1 MRYRR
6 LGQTALEISEIGF
19 GAWGIGGASAG
30 AVSYGPT
37 DDGESLRALRRAFD
51 LGVTFYDTA
60 DLYGHGHSEQLI
72 GAAFRDIRTRVV
84 LATKVGFLAPYGPQD
99 FSPRHVRTALEGS
112 LRRLQ
117 TDYVDV
123 YQLHN
128 PPMDLLRSNPGLV
141 ETLKD
146 LEHQGKV
153 RAIGVSVRSPD
164 DGLVAVREFGVVEV
178 VQVNFSMVDQ
188 RARENGLLAL
198 CERRSVGV
206 ICRTPLCFGFLTG
219 KYGDGWRFDPSDHR
233 SAWSAEQIGRWAE
246 AHELFAAELDGT
258 RQTHAQLALRFCLSY
273 AAVSSVI
280 PGMLT
285 VEQVEENTATSEY
298 GRLDE
303 QERGRVEDVYRR
315 NTFFVGS
322 R

>member
-1 MRYRR
+1 

-141 ETLKD
+141 ET
-146 LEHQGKV
+146 
-153 RAIGVSVRSPD
+153 
-164 DGLVAVREFGVVEV
+164 
-178 VQVNFSMVDQ
+178 
-188 RARENGLLAL
+188 
-198 CERRSVGV
+198 
-206 ICRTPLCFGFLTG
+206 
-219 KYGDGWRFDPSDHR
+219 
-233 SAWSAEQIGRWAE
+233 
-246 AHELFAAELDGT
+246 
-258 RQTHAQLALRFCLSY
+258 
-273 AAVSSVI
+273 
-280 PGMLT
+280 
-285 VEQVEENTATSEY
+285 
-298 GRLDE
+298 
-303 QERGRVEDVYRR
+303 
-315 NTFFVGS
+315 
-322 R
+322 